1 MVEFLELPY
10 SAETLALRITLG
22 KTLGLHFG
30 WNVYLPL
37 NDGHADEVLRW
48 VSSEVRIVVWC
59 GG

>member
-1 MVEFLELPY
+1 MVEFLALPY

-37 NDGHADEVLRW
+37 NDGHADEKV
-48 VSSEVRIVVWC
+48 EVIRLE
-59 GG
+59 GRE

>member
-37 NDGHADEVLRW
+37 NDGHADEMLRW
-48 VSSEVRIVVWC
+48 ARSGLHILLWFGV
-59 GG
+59 